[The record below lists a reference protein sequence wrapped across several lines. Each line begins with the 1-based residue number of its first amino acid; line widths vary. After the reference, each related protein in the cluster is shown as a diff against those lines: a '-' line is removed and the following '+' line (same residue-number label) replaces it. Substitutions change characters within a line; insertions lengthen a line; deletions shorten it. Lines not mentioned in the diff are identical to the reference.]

1 MGNNRGAM
9 KEIQL
14 TGQSMG
20 LQHHSTK
27 RRRWR
32 IQWSALLAGI
42 TVVIGTAIVLYPH
55 AASWVAHKEHIRMV
69 EFMQNVVNQ
78 PPNDDPA
85 FRTKQFADAHA
96 YNDALA
102 AGAIFEA
109 NANIMSGDG
118 DSSDKTLDYWKM
130 LSTTPST
137 AMGRL
142 RYEALD
148 IDLPTLH
155 GTSDKTLLTSV
166 GHLQGTSLPVGGVGT
181 RSVLTAH
188 RGLPS
193 ATLFNDLDKS
203 KVGDTFTLTVLGEV
217 LTYQV
222 TETLVIDPHQTEAI
236 KADPGR
242 DLVTLVT
249 CTPLGINTHRILV
262 TAERILPTPIED
274 QTAATGPTGLP
285 HFPWWAVVMALVV
298 ITVTIY
304 VWRSGYGRASMG
316 KTPRKSTSQK

>member
-1 MGNNRGAM
+1 M
-9 KEIQL
+9 KEKQS
-14 TGQSMG
+14 TGRHQAV
-20 LQHHSTK
+20 QRHSAK

-55 AASWVAHKEHIRMV
+55 AASWLAQKEQTRMV

-78 PPNDDPA
+78 PPNNDPT
-85 FRTKQFADAHA
+85 FRAKQFHDAHA

-102 AGAIFEA
+102 AGAVFEA
-109 NANIMSGDG
+109 NTNIMSGDG
-118 DSSDKTLDYWKM
+118 ITSDETLDYWKM

-142 RYEALD
+142 RYPSLD
-148 IDLPTLH
+148 IDLPILH

-166 GHLQGTSLPVGGVGT
+166 GHLQGTSLPVGGIGT

-193 ATLFNDLDKS
+193 ATLFNNLDKS

-222 TETLVIDPHQTEAI
+222 TEILVIDPHQTEAI
-236 KADPGR
+236 KANPQR

-262 TAERILPTPIED
+262 TGERILPTPIED

-285 HFPWWAVVMALVV
+285 HFPWWAVVMALVIIGV
-298 ITVTIY
+298 ATYI
-304 VWRSGYGRASMG
+304 WRSGYDRPSTKRPPH
-316 KTPRKSTSQK
+316 KTQTH